1 MRDLQFPGRSVVHAV
16 NGAAATSNPLST
28 LVAIDVLRAGGNAV
42 DAAVAACAVQCVIEP
57 MSTGLG
63 GDCFML
69 LQKGGEGPVAGVNG
83 SGWAPA
89 GLAAE
94 ALLERGIRQIGPDSV
109 ESVTVPGAVDAW
121 CSILEAHGTMGI
133 DRVLQPAI
141 ACAEEGF
148 AVGEVTR
155 QLWAGR
161 LDGLRGNAAAS
172 ALYLKDGALPAVGDR
187 WRSPALG
194 RTLRAVAERGRDGFY
209 AGPVLDGMLAALQAA
224 GGTHTE
230 EDFALQ
236 RCEPVEPLESDY
248 RGRTV
253 LEIPP
258 NGGGI
263 TAQIMLN
270 ILAGFELAGLDP
282 VGPERLHL
290 EMEAQR
296 LAFALRD
303 ALVADPRHGGV
314 PVAQLLSEDFAA
326 TLRGHIRRDRAMAA
340 LPALDVPGI
349 DMSGG
354 PAAAAA
360 AHRDTVYLTVVDRD
374 LNCCS
379 FINSVFWSFGSC
391 IASEETGIVFQNRGA
406 GFTVAPGHPNCVGPR
421 KRPLHT
427 ILPGMVLDGGRCEL
441 CFGVMG
447 GHYQPVGQTHVVANL
462 RDFGMD
468 IQQAIDCPR
477 IFHDGAAIVAEA
489 GVPEAGVAGLEALG
503 HAVLRAENPHG
514 GGQGILIDRDRGIL
528 AAGSDPRRDGCALG
542 Y

>member
-1 MRDLQFPGRSVVHAV
+1 MRDIQFPGRSVVHAV

-28 LVAIDVLRAGGNAV
+28 LTAIDILRAGGNAV

-57 MSTGLG
+57 MSTGIG

-69 LQKGGEGPVAGVNG
+69 YQAGGDGPVAGING

-89 GLAAE
+89 GLTAE
-94 ALLERGIRQIGPDSV
+94 SLLERGIGQIDPDSA

-121 CSILEAHGTMGI
+121 CAMLDAHGTMGI

-141 ACAEEGF
+141 ACAEHGF
-148 AVGEVTR
+148 AVGEVTQR
-155 QLWAGR
+155 LWTGR

-172 ALYLKDGALPAVGDR
+172 ALYLKDGAPPRTGDI
-187 WRSPALG
+187 WRSPALAQ
-194 RTLRAVAERGRDGFY
+194 TLRTIAEKGRDGFY
-209 AGPVLDGMLAALQAA
+209 AGPVLEHMLAALQAI

-236 RCEPVEPLESDY
+236 RCEPVAPLESGY

-270 ILAGFELAGLDP
+270 ILEGFDLSGLDP
-282 VGPERLHL
+282 VGAERLHL

-296 LAFALRD
+296 LAYAQRNAF
-303 ALVADPRHGGV
+303 VADMRHSDV
-314 PVAQLLSEDFAA
+314 PVDRLLSKEFAA
-326 TLRGHIRRDRAMAA
+326 DLRSRIRRDRAMGA
-340 LPALDVPGI
+340 LPPA
-349 DMSGG
+349 GG
-354 PAAAAA
+354 PQ
-360 AHRDTVYLTVVDRD
+360 HKDTVYLTVVDRD
-374 LNCCS
+374 LNCVS

-391 IASEETGIVFQNRGA
+391 IGSEETGVVFQNRGG
-406 GFTVAPGHPNCVGPR
+406 GFVVEPGHPNCVGPR
-421 KRPLHT
+421 KRPSHT
-427 ILPGMVLDGGRCEL
+427 IIPGMVLNGGRCEL
-441 CFGVMG
+441 AFGVMG
-447 GHYQPVGQTHVVANL
+447 GPYQPVGQTHVVTNL
-462 RDFGMD
+462 LDFGMD

-477 IFHDGAAIVAEA
+477 VFHDSGAIVAET
-489 GVPEAGVAGLEALG
+489 GVPETAVAGLRALG
-503 HAVLRAENPHG
+503 HSVVPAESPHG
-514 GGQGILIDRDRGIL
+514 GGQGILIDRERGVL
-528 AAGSDPRRDGCALG
+528 SAGSDPRRDGCALG